1 MSTPVQQLFD
11 LSGQTALVT
20 GGSRGLGLQIAESLG
35 EAGAKI
41 VLTSRK
47 AADLEEASADL
58 QARGIDTRW
67 IAADASEPA
76 EAQRVVREAMER
88 VGQIDIL
95 VNNAGYGLVGAVEE
109 ASLDEVRAQFETN
122 VIGPL
127 AMLKAVLP
135 AMRARRAGRIINIT
149 SVSGLAVWAGTGVYC
164 ASKWALEGLT
174 QTLAA
179 EVAELGIK
187 VTNVAPGGLRT
198 RFSAGSKVIVA
209 SQIADYDGLARDAER
224 IMADHAG
231 AEPGDPAKAAL
242 AILRVADA
250 DAPPMHLLL
259 GEDALTYAG
268 YAAAALQADINAWKD
283 LTLSIGFAD
292 AHRTDPA

>member
-1 MSTPVQQLFD
+1 MTRTWLITGV
-11 LSGQTALVT
+11 SG
-20 GGSRGLGLQIAESLG
+20 GLGREIA
-35 EAGAKI
+35 
-41 VLTSRK
+41 R
-47 AADLEEASADL
+47 AAL
-58 QARGIDTRW
+58 ARGDMVFGTVRQ
-67 IAADASEPA
+67 AADADAFARLGGQALILDVTDEAAVKAGVARA
-76 EAQRVVREAMER
+76 EGVAGR
-88 VGQIDIL
+88 IDIL

-122 VIGPL
+122 LIGPL

-198 RFSAGSKVIVA
+198 GFSAGSKAVVA
-209 SQIADYDGLARDAER
+209 GKIADYDGLARDAER

-231 AEPGDPAKAAL
+231 REPGDPAKAAQ
-242 AILRVADA
+242 AILTIADEE
-250 DAPPMHLLL
+250 APPLHLLL

-268 YAAAALQADINAWKD
+268 RAAAGLQADIDAWRD
-283 LTLSIGFAD
+283 LSLSIGFA
-292 AHRTDPA
+292 AR

>member
-1 MSTPVQQLFD
+1 MTKTWLITGV
-11 LSGQTALVT
+11 SG
-20 GGSRGLGLQIAESLG
+20 GLGREIAL
-35 EAGAKI
+35 AA
-41 VLTSRK
+41 LTRGDTVVGTVRK
-47 AADLEEASADL
+47 AD
-58 QARGIDTRW
+58 
-67 IAADASEPA
+67 AADAFRASGGHALILDVTDEAAVRDGVATA
-76 EAQRVVREAMER
+76 ESIT
-88 VGQIDIL
+88 GKIDIL

-109 ASLDEVRAQFETN
+109 ASLDEVRVQFETN

-135 AMRARRAGRIINIT
+135 AMRARRAGRIINVT

-198 RFSAGSKVIVA
+198 SFSTGSKAVVA
-209 SQIADYDGLARDAER
+209 SKIADYDGLARDAER

-231 AEPGDPAKAAL
+231 HEPGDPVKAAQ
-242 AILRVADA
+242 AILTVADA
-250 DAPPMHLLL
+250 DAPPLHLLL
-259 GEDALTYAG
+259 GEDALKYAG
-268 YAAAALQADINAWKD
+268 YAAAGLAADIDAWKD

-292 AHRTDPA
+292 GPFAG

>member
-1 MSTPVQQLFD
+1 MTKTWLITGVSGGLGREIALAALARGD
-11 LSGQTALVT
+11 LVFGTVRKTADADAFELLGGHALVLDVT
-20 GGSRGLGLQIAESLG
+20 D
-35 EAGAKI
+35 EAAVKDG
-41 VLTSRK
+41 VF
-47 AADLEEASADL
+47 
-58 QARGIDTRW
+58 Q
-67 IAADASEPA
+67 A
-76 EAQRVVREAMER
+76 EAVAGR
-88 VGQIDIL
+88 IDVL

-122 VIGPL
+122 VVGPL

-135 AMRARRAGRIINIT
+135 AMRARRAGRIINVT

-187 VTNVAPGGLRT
+187 VTNIAPGGLRT
-198 RFSAGSKVIVA
+198 SFSTGSKAIVA
-209 SQIADYDGLARDAER
+209 SKIADYDGLARDAER

-231 AEPGDPAKAAL
+231 HEPGDPVKAAQ
-242 AILRVADA
+242 AILTIADA
-250 DAPPMHLLL
+250 DAPPLHLLL
-259 GEDALTYAG
+259 GEDALKYAG
-268 YAAAALQADINAWKD
+268 YAAAGLAADIDAWKD

-292 AHRTDPA
+292 GPFATDAK

>member
-1 MSTPVQQLFD
+1 MTKTWLITGVSGGLGREIALAALARGD
-11 LSGQTALVT
+11 LVFGTVRKTADADAFELLGGHALVLDVT
-20 GGSRGLGLQIAESLG
+20 D
-35 EAGAKI
+35 EAAVKEG
-41 VLTSRK
+41 VF
-47 AADLEEASADL
+47 
-58 QARGIDTRW
+58 Q
-67 IAADASEPA
+67 A
-76 EAQRVVREAMER
+76 EAVA
-88 VGQIDIL
+88 GQIDVL

-135 AMRARRAGRIINIT
+135 AMRARRAGRIINVT

-187 VTNVAPGGLRT
+187 VTNIAPGGLRT
-198 RFSAGSKVIVA
+198 SFSTGSKAIVA
-209 SQIADYDGLARDAER
+209 SKIADYDGLARDAER

-231 AEPGDPAKAAL
+231 HEPGDPVKAAQAVL
-242 AILRVADA
+242 AIADA
-250 DAPPMHLLL
+250 DAPPLHLLL
-259 GEDALTYAG
+259 GEDALKYAG
-268 YAAAALQADINAWKD
+268 YAAAGLAADIDAWKD

-292 AHRTDPA
+292 GPFSS

>member
-1 MSTPVQQLFD
+1 MTKTWLITGVSGGLGREIALAALARGD
-11 LSGQTALVT
+11 LVFGTVRKAKDADAFELLGGHALVLDVT
-20 GGSRGLGLQIAESLG
+20 D
-35 EAGAKI
+35 EAAVKDG
-41 VLTSRK
+41 VF
-47 AADLEEASADL
+47 
-58 QARGIDTRW
+58 Q
-67 IAADASEPA
+67 A
-76 EAQRVVREAMER
+76 EAVAGR
-88 VGQIDIL
+88 IDVL

-135 AMRARRAGRIINIT
+135 AMRARRAGRIINVT

-198 RFSAGSKVIVA
+198 SFSTGSKAIVA
-209 SQIADYDGLARDAER
+209 SKIADYDGLARDAER

-231 AEPGDPAKAAL
+231 HEPGDPLKAAQ
-242 AILRVADA
+242 AILTIADA
-250 DAPPMHLLL
+250 DAPPLHLLL
-259 GEDALTYAG
+259 GEDALKYAG
-268 YAAAALQADINAWKD
+268 YAAAGLAADIDAWKD

-292 AHRTDPA
+292 GPFA

>member
-1 MSTPVQQLFD
+1 MTKTWLITGV
-11 LSGQTALVT
+11 SG
-20 GGSRGLGLQIAESLG
+20 GLGREIALAALARG
-35 EAGAKI
+35 DVVVGT
-41 VLTSRK
+41 VRK
-47 AADLEEASADL
+47 AE
-58 QARGIDTRW
+58 
-67 IAADASEPA
+67 AADAFRALGGHALILDVTDEAAVRDGVANA
-76 EAQRVVREAMER
+76 EAIT
-88 VGQIDIL
+88 GQIDVL

-122 VIGPL
+122 VLGPL
-127 AMLKAVLP
+127 ALLKAVLP
-135 AMRARRAGRIINIT
+135 AMRARRGGGIINVT

-198 RFSAGSKVIVA
+198 SFSTGSKAIVA
-209 SQIADYDGLARDAER
+209 TKLTDYDGLARDAER

-231 AEPGDPAKAAL
+231 AEPGDPAKAAQAIL
-242 AILRVADA
+242 AIADA

-259 GEDALTYAG
+259 GQDALTYAG
-268 YAAAALQADINAWKD
+268 YAAAGLQADIDAWREVS
-283 LTLSIGFAD
+283 LSIAFD
-292 AHRTDPA
+292 